1 MTTIHDRT
9 VLVTGANR
17 GLGRAFVA
25 EALAR
30 GARTVYATARDAAT
44 VPEHPR
50 VVPVELDVTDPESVY
65 AAAEYVG
72 DLGILINNAGIH
84 VGESPLTGDLGGM
97 RRELETNLY
106 GPLNVTRVL
115 APIIAANGGGAILN
129 VHSVLSWLAIGGSY
143 SVSKAALWSAT
154 NAMRV
159 ELAAQ
164 NVQVVGLHVGYI
176 DTDMTSA
183 LDVPKITAAEVARLA
198 FDGIE
203 SGATEVLADDT
214 TRGVKAA
221 LSGDLEALY
230 PQLREWGVAS

>member
-1 MTTIHDRT
+1 MTTIQDRT

-30 GARTVYATARDAAT
+30 GARTVYASARDT
-44 VPEHPR
+44 STIDGHPR
-50 VVPVELDVTDPESVY
+50 IVPVRLDVTNPESVY
-65 AAAEYVG
+65 AAAELVG
-72 DLGILINNAGIH
+72 DLGVLINNAGIL
-84 VGESPLTGDLGGM
+84 VGESPLTGDLDGM

-106 GPLNVTRVL
+106 GPLNVTRAL

-154 NAMRV
+154 NAMRA

-164 NVQVVGLHVGYI
+164 NIQVVGLHLGYM
-176 DTDMTSA
+176 DTDMTNG
-183 LDVPKITAAEVARLA
+183 LDVEKISAAEVARQA

-203 SGATEVLADDT
+203 SGAHEVLADDT
-214 TRGVKAA
+214 TRTVKAA
-221 LSGDLEALY
+221 LSGDLDVLY
-230 PQLREWGVAS
+230 PPSAQRGAA